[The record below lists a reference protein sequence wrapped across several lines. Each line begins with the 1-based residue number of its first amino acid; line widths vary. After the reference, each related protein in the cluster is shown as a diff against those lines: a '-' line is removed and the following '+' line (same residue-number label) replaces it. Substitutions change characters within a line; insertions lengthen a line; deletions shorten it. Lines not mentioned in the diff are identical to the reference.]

1 MASIKQQNNGK
12 WRYRIR
18 YKDNGKFKEVSKS
31 GFRTKREAQAA
42 ANDFEKRI
50 NTGKSIHDENMLVS
64 HYMETWLK
72 LKEKHVKSSTMMKIN
87 RSVRLYILPKFGF
100 SKLSE
105 INRLDCIE
113 WINELCET
121 LSVDSVK
128 SYVAPFNTALE
139 DAVNEFKIIET
150 NPMKNIRY
158 PKSDR
163 RKKEISFYEKT
174 DLKKLLNCFES
185 QSCDSNYIGYQYYVL
200 TLLLA
205 RTGLRLGEALALS
218 WNDIQRNKL
227 EINKTL
233 SRENGVDLI
242 TTPKTDSSYRTIAL
256 DTMTTDLLRSFKIKK
271 SEYALANSISILNK
285 QLVFSSTYGEPL
297 KQQNYRSYFY
307 RMCNLA
313 DVPKLSP
320 HALRH
325 SHAVHLLE
333 SGSNIKYVSERL
345 GHATINMT
353 ANVYL
358 HVSQKMETEAIA
370 MYERYF

>member
-1 MASIKQQNNGK
+1 MASIKQQENGK

-50 NTGKSIHDENMLVS
+50 NTGRSIHDENMLVS

-87 RSVRLYILPKFGF
+87 RSVRLYVLPKFGF

-163 RKKEISFYEKT
+163 RKKEIAFYEKT

-185 QSCDSNYIGYQYYVL
+185 QSSDSNYIGYQYYVL

-227 EINKTL
+227 EVNKTL

-358 HVSQKMETEAIA
+358 HVSQKMEIESIA